1 MCILFYCL
9 QLKQNINN
17 SCLKLLEIDPKDQY
31 EEVQK
36 YLNFLFHN
44 TTGKEV
50 LSFLSWAIITKF

>member
-1 MCILFYCL
+1 M
-9 QLKQNINN
+9 
-17 SCLKLLEIDPKDQY
+17 DPKDQY

-50 LSFLSWAIITKF
+50 LSFLSWAIITKFQFWKLDNVIKGFGEIIP